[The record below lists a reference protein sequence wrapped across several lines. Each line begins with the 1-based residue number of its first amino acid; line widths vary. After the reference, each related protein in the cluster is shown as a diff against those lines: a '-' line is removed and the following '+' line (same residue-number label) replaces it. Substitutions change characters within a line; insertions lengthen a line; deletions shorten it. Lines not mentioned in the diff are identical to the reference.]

1 MKSYSSTFLIITAFF
16 LVFTAMV
23 QSADAMGLN
32 PWRHGGGGDQ
42 GRTQGVPE
50 PLTTLT
56 LLGIGVAGAG
66 AYLFVRKKKDK

>member
-1 MKSYSSTFLIITAFF
+1 
-16 LVFTAMV
+16 
-23 QSADAMGLN
+23 MGLN